1 MFYLYTVFFYRDIDI
16 FKNIWFVLKVFNLVD
31 VVIEEDVAIV
41 REICVVVLERGVK
54 IVVVGK

>member
-1 MFYLYTVFFYRDIDI
+1 MVFILIYRDIDI

-31 VVIEEDVAIV
+31 VVIEEDVVIV